1 MRLGKIVEHRVHLD
15 TQKVAELDR
24 HLQPKTPAAA

>member
-15 TQKVAELDR
+15 TEKVAELDR
-24 HLQPKTPAAA
+24 HLKPEAVTA